1 MKSGVYA
8 VVNKHTGQ
16 MYIGSSSNLKQR
28 LINQK
33 SFLKTGH
40 RCAIAALKNQ
50 AIDISH
56 FDFRVLLETKTV
68 EEAREFETALLEC
81 FWDSG
86 LYNKSPH
93 ANGSTGVKRNHDIY
107 SAGAKKQW
115 ANPEQRAKKM
125 LAMRGKRK
133 IVVCPHCGVQG
144 GGEGGDALHG
154 FAAGERGGGGP
165 AGDDESF

>member
-1 MKSGVYA
+1 MNAGVYA

-40 RCAIAALKNQ
+40 PCAIAALKNQ
-50 AIDISH
+50 PVDVDD
-56 FDFRVLLETKTV
+56 FDFRVILETETV
-68 EEAREFETALLEC
+68 AESKEVEMALLEC

-86 LYNKSPH
+86 LYNKSQH
-93 ANGSTGVKRNHDIY
+93 ANGSTGVKRDHDTY

-125 LAMRGKRK
+125 EAMRGKRE
-133 IVVCPHCGVQG
+133 VVTCPHCGVQG
-144 GGEGGDALHG
+144 GGGNMRRYHFDRCKNANQPQSH
-154 FAAGERGGGGP
+154 
-165 AGDDESF
+165 